1 MILAPQGEHFSTR
14 CNVLLGSVLAIG
26 LASSV
31 YQYLQTGTTPF
42 QTGTENFFTPQSGT
56 AAGNIQLPFES
67 KEFIRIY
74 TLVARAGADPIK
86 LLQGAKEYALGKGQP
101 LVQDVMTIFKAT
113 TSGTNLMQHL
123 WANHTPPALSNS
135 STGLPMGQLVMGIH
149 SAPPELGG
157 VTTGGTV
164 RPSKSIQWSMKPGS
178 ALDIGK
184 NRGKEKRR

>member
-1 MILAPQGEHFSTR
+1 
-14 CNVLLGSVLAIG
+14 
-26 LASSV
+26 
-31 YQYLQTGTTPF
+31 
-42 QTGTENFFTPQSGT
+42 
-56 AAGNIQLPFES
+56 
-67 KEFIRIY
+67 
-74 TLVARAGADPIK
+74 
-86 LLQGAKEYALGKGQP
+86 
-101 LVQDVMTIFKAT
+101 MTIFKAT

-164 RPSKSIQWSMKPGS
+164 SPSKGRVSQSRGS